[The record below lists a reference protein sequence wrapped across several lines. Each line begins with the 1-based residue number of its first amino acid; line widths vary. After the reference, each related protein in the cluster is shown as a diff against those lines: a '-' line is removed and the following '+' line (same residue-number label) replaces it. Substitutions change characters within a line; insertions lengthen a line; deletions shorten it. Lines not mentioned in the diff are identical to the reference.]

1 MRLIAALFCLYAA
14 MAAQAAPVCIDPGQ
28 GVPDRHA
35 EAGGVGGTGHGPGDA
50 GGIGGTGAPL
60 ADGIGGTGARRAPAA
75 RVGVVGVVTGFGSIC
90 VNGLRL
96 QYDRSAMVSENGR
109 PAGTAALAVG
119 QFVSIEAERVGD
131 ALIARDIGIVQLLEG
146 PLSARREDGGFEVM
160 GQPVLLLPDARVD
173 EGGRPL
179 QPGDM
184 VKVSGMRAPGG
195 RVHASRIERA
205 PALDLASVIG
215 DVSHD
220 HDVLGI
226 DGLPVQGTLDE
237 SAESPTR
244 QLLARGH
251 WDGRVLRIRET
262 RMDPSLRFADR
273 VGNVVLE
280 ALVSGRLDDGS
291 LNGCGLQVV
300 GSPSARL
307 RGIVASEALEVRRV
321 RMTGRIAPDGRF
333 VADEVDA
340 LPGGQ
345 PMPVR

>member
-1 MRLIAALFCLYAA
+1 MRLIVALFCLCAA
-14 MAAQAAPVCIDPGQ
+14 ATAQAAPVCIDPGR
-28 GVPDRHA
+28 GMPERHA

-60 ADGIGGTGARRAPAA
+60 ADGIGGTGARRAPGT
-75 RVGVVGVVTGFGSIC
+75 RIGVVGVVTGFGSLC

-96 QYDRSAMVSENGR
+96 QYDASAPVSENGR
-109 PAGTAALAVG
+109 PAGAETLAVG
-119 QFVSIEAERVGD
+119 QFVSVEAERVGD

-146 PLSARREDGGFEVM
+146 PLSAPREDGRFEVM

-179 QPGDM
+179 RPGDM

-205 PALDLASVIG
+205 PALELASVIG
-215 DVSHD
+215 DISHD
-220 HDVLGI
+220 NDVLGI
-226 DGLPVQGTLDE
+226 DGLPVQGALDA

-251 WDGRVLRIRET
+251 WDGRVLRVRET

-273 VGNVVLE
+273 VGDVVLE
-280 ALVSGRLDDGS
+280 ALVSGRLEDGS

-307 RGIVASEALEVRRV
+307 RGLAASEALDVRRV
-321 RMTGRIAPDGRF
+321 RMIGRIAADGRF

-340 LPGGQ
+340 QLSGQ
-345 PMPVR
+345 PVTVR

>member
-1 MRLIAALFCLYAA
+1 MRLIAALFCL
-14 MAAQAAPVCIDPGQ
+14 MASLPVLAAPVCVDTGRELP
-28 GVPDRHA
+28 A
-35 EAGGVGGTGHGPGDA
+35 EAGGVGGTGHMPGEG
-50 GGIGGTGAPL
+50 GGIGGTGAAL
-60 ADGIGGTGARRAPAA
+60 AHGIGGTGARLVPPGA
-75 RVGVVGVVTGFGSIC
+75 RIGVVGVITGFGSIC

-96 QYDRSAMVSENGR
+96 QYDSAARISENGR
-109 PAGTAALAVG
+109 EAAAPALAVG
-119 QFVSIEAERVGD
+119 QFVSVEAERVGE

-146 PLSARREDGGFEVM
+146 PLSAREGGRFEVM

-179 QPGDM
+179 QRGDM

-205 PALDLASVIG
+205 AKLDLASVIG

-220 HDVLGI
+220 NDVLGI
-226 DGLPVQGTLDE
+226 DGLPVQGRLDE
-237 SAESPTR
+237 AAASPTR

-251 WDGRVLRIRET
+251 WDGQALRILET
-262 RMDPSLRFADR
+262 RIDPSLRFAGR

-280 ALVSGRLDDGS
+280 ALVSGRLEDGS

-300 GSPSARL
+300 GASSTRL
-307 RGIVASEALEVRRV
+307 RGMVAGDALDVRRV

-340 LPGGQ
+340 QLGGQ
-345 PMPVR
+345 PVPER